1 MGRLEFPAQARIA
14 LDTSVIIYSVEKVQP
29 YFDLL
34 APIWQSAK
42 QGKYTLY
49 GSELL
54 LLEVL
59 VKPLQNSDAVLE
71 SAFRQLLTNS
81 RELSLLPISRAVL
94 ESAGKLRAEHG
105 IKTPDAI
112 HLATAILAGCSFV
125 VTNDSAWRKAAGIS
139 VVVLDDYLSG

>member
-1 MGRLEFPAQARIA
+1 MGRLEFPPQSRIA
-14 LDTSVIIYSVEKVQP
+14 LDTSAVIYSVEKVQP

-34 APIWQSAK
+34 IPLWLGAQ
-42 QGKYTLY
+42 QGKYALC

-59 VKPLQNSDAVLE
+59 VKPFQRRDLVLE

-81 RELSLLPISRAVL
+81 RELSLLPVSRAVL
-94 ESAGKLRAEHG
+94 DNAARLRAEQG

-112 HLATAILAGCSFV
+112 HLATAMLAGCNFV
-125 VTNDSAWRKAAGIS
+125 LTNDSAWRKASSIS
-139 VVVLDDYLSG
+139 VAVLDDYLQD

>member
-1 MGRLEFPAQARIA
+1 MGRLEFLQGVRIA

-34 APIWQSAK
+34 TPLWLGAQR
-42 QGKYTLY
+42 GKYALY

-59 VKPLQNSDAVLE
+59 VKPFQRRDWVLE
-71 SAFRQLLTNS
+71 GAFRQLLTNS
-81 RELSLLPISRAVL
+81 HELSLLPISRAVL
-94 ESAGKLRAEHG
+94 DRAARLRVEHG

-112 HLATAILAGCSFV
+112 HLATALLAGCNIV
-125 VTNDSAWRKAAGIS
+125 LTNDSAWRKASSIS
-139 VVVLDDYLSG
+139 VAVLDDYLQD